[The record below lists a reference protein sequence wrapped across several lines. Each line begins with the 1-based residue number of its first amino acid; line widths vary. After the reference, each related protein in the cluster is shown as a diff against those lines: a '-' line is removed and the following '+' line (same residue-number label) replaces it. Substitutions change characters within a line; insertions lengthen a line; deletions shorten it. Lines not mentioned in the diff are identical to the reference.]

1 MGRKAKHFRS
11 SASKYMPAH
20 FLISIRANACLKL
33 SWVLETYQRGLI
45 WEKDQSNNVAKKQQQ
60 QQLYL

>member
-1 MGRKAKHFRS
+1 
-11 SASKYMPAH
+11 MPAH
-20 FLISIRANACLKL
+20 FLISIRANAYLKL